1 MPSVLPTLRGWRVV
15 IYPND
20 HRPPHVHVIGTKE
33 HARFELL
40 CNSRQVELLDNI
52 GFTLTQLTQIESY
65 LLAHI
70 THLCQ
75 EWGRIHGRK

>member
-20 HRPPHVHVIGTKE
+20 HRLPHVHVIGTKE

-40 CNSRQVELLDNI
+40 CDLRQVELLDNI
-52 GFTLTQLTQIESY
+52 GFTLTRLKQIESY